1 MFCFEAASKPKPAT
15 ISMISHES
23 ASMVSKSSKIDVSK
37 TERAWKRA
45 IEDPQKAASFFKKD
59 LSTQSFKGQK
69 WPKIPECRR
78 ARARCS
84 NPNFEAEGETPS
96 WRDFQNCAAL
106 QDSAAKTARV
116 SCQARP
122 LPQCHTRCASRGALA
137 TMQTPKHEAVKK
149 TAAGNRECRGSRR
162 LRLLK
167 RQDRRAKPR

>member
-1 MFCFEAASKPKPAT
+1 MTCQKLKELGREQSRTRRRLQAFSRKIFPRRASKA
-15 ISMISHES
+15 
-23 ASMVSKSSKIDVSK
+23 KS
-37 TERAWKRA
+37 
-45 IEDPQKAASFFKKD
+45 
-59 LSTQSFKGQK
+59 GQ
-69 WPKIPECRR
+69 KIPECRR

-84 NPNFEAEGETPS
+84 NPNFEAEEESPS

-162 LRLLK
+162 LRLLE